1 MKKNTIIGLFA
12 AAALAVACS
21 DLGEIQSRIDSLE
34 SRLTALETQEKA
46 LNTYVET
53 ISALVK
59 GSTVY
64 SAEQKDG
71 VWIVMLSDGSE
82 LTLQQGTVGRGTVP
96 LVSLD
101 ADGYWMV
108 DYGQGPEYLL
118 YDNQKVKA
126 TGDNGITPVFGV
138 DADGYWIVSYDGR
151 TTFEKVMGAD
161 GNPVSALSGE
171 GTYTD
176 QFFDDVTLQDG
187 VFTVTLKNGT
197 TITLPV
203 VSGFRIVISDAQNVQ
218 GFLPGETKNY
228 SVIMEGVAQTVV
240 TAPMDWMASLTET
253 TLSITA
259 PAETKV
265 TLADTRT
272 DVSVLA
278 ISNSGVAAVAKV
290 KVVLGEAP
298 DPIQPVAVVTPGD
311 VTESTIS
318 FTVELTDASS
328 WKYLVQPA
336 STAAPS
342 ASVVFSTGIEGD
354 GTGATVT
361 GLASETAYSV
371 YVLPINGEVMGTL
384 TKVNMTTLS
393 PAPVTNDLYQ
403 AWEDGK
409 DIVIAGVTYNKAT
422 YGEAQLVSAV
432 EGETDLRS
440 KIHRKESAILFLEQS
455 GGAYFI
461 TGAIAEITGTVVIM
475 SRYADSP
482 VTFKPKLFI
491 KQTSGRIVLKNLVCD
506 LINING
512 NNNAKYLFNN
522 SSDSSFDKW
531 HMEDCRFLNVSRG
544 ILYSSSGNQGYDS
557 IVVKNCDFQLITTT
571 NAQLFNLNNSTV
583 LHLYKEM
590 VFENNVIYNASTVP
604 VQLLN
609 YNYSTDQTGSPWDG
623 TLTVKNNIFYN
634 SPSTNSYFKFWQL
647 ASFKLQGNIFW
658 ADPEFGS
665 QSYMFWLYSPDQS
678 ADALDFSDN
687 ITFGMGSGKY
697 WQLGAPNSTVKPEP
711 NRIDKLAENPFESF
725 DTASGAY
732 VLKEAY
738 ASYGPQR

>member
-53 ISALVK
+53 ISTLVK

-197 TITLPV
+197 TITLPM

-240 TAPMDWMASLTET
+240 TAPMDWTASLTET

-278 ISNSGVAAVAKV
+278 ISNSGVAAVTKV

-311 VTESTIS
+311 VTESTFS

-336 STAAPS
+336 SAVAPS

-455 GGAYFI
+455 EGAYFI

-544 ILYSSSGNQGYDS
+544 ILYSNSGNQGYDS

-623 TLTVKNNIFYN
+623 TLSVKNNIFYN
-634 SPSTNSYFKFWQL
+634 CPSTNSYFKFWQL
-647 ASFKLQGNIFW
+647 ASFKLQGNVFW
-658 ADPEFGS
+658 ADPENTS
-665 QSYMFWLYSPDQS
+665 QSYMFLLYSPDQS
-678 ADALDFSDN
+678 AEALEISDN
-687 ITFGMGSGKY
+687 IVYGLANNRN
-697 WQLGAPNSTVKPEP
+697 WQLGAPSSTVRPGT
-711 NRIDKLAENPFESF
+711 NRIEKLDEDPFESF
-725 DTASGAY
+725 DTVSGVY
-732 VLKEAY
+732 TLKETY
-738 ASYGPQR
+738 AAYGPQR